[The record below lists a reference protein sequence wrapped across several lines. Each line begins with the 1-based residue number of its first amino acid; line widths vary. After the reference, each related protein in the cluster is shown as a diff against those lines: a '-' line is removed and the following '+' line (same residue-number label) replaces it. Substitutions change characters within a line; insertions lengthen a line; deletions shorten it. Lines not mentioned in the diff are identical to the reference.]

1 MRPLI
6 SQFLSGGI
14 TIGFLAIGYFFLR
27 FWKKTHDSLFAV
39 FAASFWVLAIE
50 RVLLLA
56 TLSGTDLDAP
66 THEMRPYVYMIRF
79 FAFMLIIAAFLLK
92 NRRAR

>member
-1 MRPLI
+1 ML
-6 SQFLSGGI
+6 
-14 TIGFLAIGYFFLR
+14 GFLAIGYFFLR
-27 FWKKTHDSLFAV
+27 FWQKTRDSLFAV
-39 FAASFWVLAIE
+39 FAAAFWVLALE

-56 TLSGTDLDAP
+56 TATNLQGDSAAQEL
-66 THEMRPYVYMIRF
+66 RPYIYLIRF

>member
-14 TIGFLAIGYFFLR
+14 MLGFLAIAYFFFR
-27 FWKKTHDSLFAV
+27 FWQKTRDSLFAV
-39 FAASFWVLAIE
+39 FAAAFCVLSIE

-56 TLSGTDLDAP
+56 TAAGIDPDSPA
-66 THEMRPYVYMIRF
+66 HEQRPYVYSIRF
-79 FAFMLIIAAFLLK
+79 FAFLLIITAFLLK